1 MERTF
6 ELSKVIITVLLK
18 NIFLVL
24 ARIYVYIHDIE
35 ILKEIERKVYKI
47 FELVLSVSA
56 ANLTNVL
63 NVCAT
68 YGRYSRA

>member
-63 NVCAT
+63 NA
-68 YGRYSRA
+68 